1 MLPCVEQIGEPI
13 HRVAAAGV
21 EFIHPFEDG
30 NGRLGRLWQTLV
42 VSRSKPLF
50 ARISVESRTQG
61 DYYAIRQSSAA
72 GESTS
77 FVAFILDRILGAFGT
92 CSLAN
97 TVSAPG
103 REI

>member
-30 NGRLGRLWQTLV
+30 NGCLGRLWQTLV
-42 VSRSKPLF
+42 LSRSKPLF

-61 DYYAIRQSSAA
+61 DYAIRQSSAA

-77 FVAFILDRILGAFGT
+77 FVAFMLDRILGAFGT
-92 CSLAN
+92 SSLAN

-103 REI
+103 REM

>member
-1 MLPCVEQIGEPI
+1 MLSRVERIGEPN
-13 HRVAAAGV
+13 RQSAAAGV

-42 VSRSKPLF
+42 LSRSKPLF
-50 ARISVESRTQG
+50 ARISVESRTQS
-61 DYYAIRQSSAA
+61 DYAIRRSSAA

-77 FVAFILDRILGAFGT
+77 FVAFMLDRILGAFGT
-92 CSLAN
+92 SSLAN

-103 REI
+103 REM